1 MYFQLFFLK
10 KNHIYKRL
18 WKNIYINY
26 TSIQRKKVFLKSL
39 LLCSPTHP
47 RNKRN
52 KRLYSK
58 LCMDAFFSRETQLK
72 QRTVRKRWPSYMK
85 KDCNFMNVEFK
96 FLRMKRKRKVHFF
109 TKHGGLTS
117 VDSQFDLNHLHFPKG
132 SNFGLIILV
141 DSWFF
146 FKFDFKASV
155 LQTYTNY
162 TIWSIVTLDKKILSK
177 FSLYISACM
186 LNID

>member
-1 MYFQLFFLK
+1 MLANSPQEQKIVLK
-10 KNHIYKRL
+10 ALHGCI
-18 WKNIYINY
+18 
-26 TSIQRKKVFLKSL
+26 
-39 LLCSPTHP
+39 
-47 RNKRN
+47 
-52 KRLYSK
+52 
-58 LCMDAFFSRETQLK
+58 FSRETQLK

-85 KDCNFMNVEFK
+85 IFQKDCNFMNVEFK

-162 TIWSIVTLDKKILSK
+162 TIWSIVTLDMKILSK
-177 FSLYISACM
+177 FSLHISACM